1 MYGFWS
7 LDDARQV
14 CPDTHGIE
22 DEDLHTTW
30 ETTLH
35 TTWETTL
42 HTIRTKATT
51 HRITDDDDDDDDDDD
66 GDDDDDVFFSVIATN
81 SMSRHILLQ
90 TRADD

>member
-35 TTWETTL
+35 T
-42 HTIRTKATT
+42 IRTKATT

-66 GDDDDDVFFSVIATN
+66 GVDDDDVFFSVIATN